1 MPDDSFEPYYI
12 DGRPANEAAR
22 KKESLPST
30 GSLRR
35 IVLLEERK
43 GDTWYIT
50 GENIKGLWMWGKD
63 REKLWAAVP
72 VTVDALLS
80 ANDGGERVVFSV

>member
-1 MPDDSFEPYYI
+1 MTSETKCS
-12 DGRPANEAAR
+12 EASA
-22 KKESLPST
+22 ST
-30 GSLRR
+30 DRLARR

-50 GENIKGLWMWGKD
+50 GENVKGLWLWGKD

-72 VTVDALLS
+72 ITVDALLS
-80 ANDGGERVVFSV
+80 ANDRSRVVVLSTNKDGDKL